1 MLYVYIVIIAVSIA
15 SSVFQWI
22 NEKKEEKEREIKR
35 KNTRELFIDT
45 LTKIGCQY
53 QLSEDNDTRIFFDY
67 QGGRFFSYIIFP
79 ESIYVYHIW
88 DTHWCQVESSNI
100 SEMSRLRKAIN
111 TSNSRTGVTTKYSID
126 DDTKT
131 TIVYSELQI
140 GVTSSMSMPALW
152 VDLQDE
158 LNEFFRAHHI
168 IEVEMH
174 KLREQKRDA

>member
-1 MLYVYIVIIAVSIA
+1 MLYVFIVIIAVSIV

-22 NEKKEEKEREIKR
+22 NENKEKKEMEIKR
-35 KNTRELFIDT
+35 KNTWKLFIDT
-45 LTKIGCQY
+45 LEGIGCQY
-53 QLSEDNDTRIFFDY
+53 QHGGDDDTRIFFDY
-67 QGGRFFSYIIFP
+67 QGESFFANIDA

-88 DTHWCQVESSNI
+88 DTHWCQVELSNI
-100 SEMSRLRKAIN
+100 GEMSRLRKAIN
-111 TSNSRTGVTTKYSID
+111 TSNSRTEVTTEYSID

-131 TIVYSELQI
+131 TIVYSKSLI
-140 GVTSSMSMPALW
+140 RVISSMSMPSLW
-152 VDLQDE
+152 VDLRDE

>member
-1 MLYVYIVIIAVSIA
+1 MLYVNIVIIAVSIA

-35 KNTRELFIDT
+35 KNTWKLFIDT
-45 LTKIGCQY
+45 LEGIGCQY
-53 QLSEDNDTRIFFDY
+53 QLGEDDDTRIFFDY
-67 QGGRFFSYIIFP
+67 QGESFFADIIDP
-79 ESIYVYHIW
+79 WNIYVYHIW
-88 DTHWCQVESSNI
+88 DTHWCQVELSNI
-100 SEMSRLRKAIN
+100 GEMSRLRKAIN
-111 TSNSRTGVTTKYSID
+111 RSNFSTGVTTEYSID

-131 TIVYSELQI
+131 TIVYSKLLI

>member
-15 SSVFQWI
+15 GSVFQWI
-22 NEKKEEKEREIKR
+22 NEKKEEREWEIKR
-35 KNTRELFIDT
+35 KNTWKLFIDT
-45 LTKIGCQY
+45 LEGIGCQY
-53 QLSEDNDTRIFFDY
+53 QLGEDDDIRIFFDY
-67 QGGRFFSYIIFP
+67 QGESFFAEIYAETF
-79 ESIYVYHIW
+79 YVYHIW
-88 DTHWCQVESSNI
+88 DTHWCQVELSNI

-111 TSNSRTGVTTKYSID
+111 RSNFSTGVTTEYSID

-131 TIVYSELQI
+131 TIVYSKLLI
-140 GVTSSMSMPALW
+140 WSISKPALR
-152 VDLQDE
+152 DE

>member
-1 MLYVYIVIIAVSIA
+1 MLYVYIVIIAVSIV

-22 NEKKEEKEREIKR
+22 NENKEKKEMEIKK

-53 QLSEDNDTRIFFDY
+53 QLGEDDDTRIFFDY
-67 QGGRFFSYIIFP
+67 QGESFFADLDS

-88 DTHWCQVESSNI
+88 DTHWCQVELSNI
-100 SEMSRLRKAIN
+100 GEMSRLRKAIN
-111 TSNSRTGVTTKYSID
+111 ISNSRTEVTTEYSID

-131 TIVYSELQI
+131 TIVYSKSLI
-140 GVTSSMSMPALW
+140 RVIFSMSKPALW

-158 LNEFFRAHHI
+158 LNEFFRAHHV

-174 KLREQKRDA
+174 KLREQEQDA

>member
-35 KNTRELFIDT
+35 KNTWKLFIDT
-45 LTKIGCQY
+45 LEGIGCQY
-53 QLSEDNDTRIFFDY
+53 QHGEDDDIRIFFDY
-67 QGGRFFSYIIFP
+67 QGESFFAEIYAEIF
-79 ESIYVYHIW
+79 YVYHIW
-88 DTHWCQVESSNI
+88 DTHWCQVELSNI
-100 SEMSRLRKAIN
+100 GEMSRLRKAIN
-111 TSNSRTGVTTKYSID
+111 RSNFSTGVTTEYSID

-131 TIVYSELQI
+131 TIVYSKLVI

-152 VDLQDE
+152 ADLQDE

-168 IEVEMH
+168 IEEEMH
-174 KLREQKRDA
+174 KLWEQERDA

>member
-22 NEKKEEKEREIKR
+22 NENKEKKEMEIKK

-53 QLSEDNDTRIFFDY
+53 QHGEDDDTRIFFDY
-67 QGGRFFSYIIFP
+67 QGESFFANIDAETF
-79 ESIYVYHIW
+79 YVYHIW
-88 DTHWCQVESSNI
+88 DTHWCQVELSNI
-100 SEMSRLRKAIN
+100 GEMSRLRKAIN
-111 TSNSRTGVTTKYSID
+111 RSNFSTGVTTEYSID

-131 TIVYSELQI
+131 TIVYSKLLI